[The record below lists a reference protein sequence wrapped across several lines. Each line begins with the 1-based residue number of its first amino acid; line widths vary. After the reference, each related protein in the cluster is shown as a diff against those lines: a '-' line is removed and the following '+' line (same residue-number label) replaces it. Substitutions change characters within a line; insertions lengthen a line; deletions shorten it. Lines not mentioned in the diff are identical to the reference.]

1 MKTVVES
8 YFADDL
14 NPSIATV
21 PSFPG
26 LRRFPQGR
34 KFKQWTGDDSKA
46 LMKVRSLFTSR
57 QVIKFQ

>member
-26 LRRFPQGR
+26 LHRFPQGR